1 MLSLCSLAL
10 GVARSAI
17 YGELWVGI
25 HGAAVSS
32 LAAGRPELAPAPL
45 SPPNRDL
52 RLGLEGNVSV
62 GKFAREPLLYL
73 GINPPSRPREN
84 AF

>member
-32 LAAGRPELAPAPL
+32 LAAGRPDLAPAPL

-52 RLGLEGNVSV
+52 RLGLEGTPS
-62 GKFAREPLLYL
+62 G
-73 GINPPSRPREN
+73 GIFVKETLRNLI
-84 AF
+84 F